1 MIRQQ
6 HTHERPDVKPT
17 HRRRV
22 EAEPKSAE
30 AQRLE
35 VEAHLEKELTK
46 FQALYDLA
54 LAMTG
59 VHSLD
64 ENLSLLVEK
73 ARRLLGTDTSY
84 IALRD
89 EDSGDVYMHTLSG
102 ISTEAKNDAYTFRRG
117 IGRQSGGDRK
127 GLYCG
132 GLFSG
137 DWTAP
142 SRHSACRGSHI
153 GHSRPHS
160 DRTDESRGDRK
171 SVV

>member
-102 ISTEAKNDAYTFRRG
+102 ISTEAFKTMRIPFGAGLGGKVAVTGRG
-117 IGRQSGGDRK
+117 CIVEDYFQEIGPLLHDIVRAEGLISGI
-127 GLYCG
+127 
-132 GLFSG
+132 
-137 DWTAP
+137 AVP
-142 SRHSACRGSHI
+142 I
-153 GHSRPHS
+153 QI
-160 DRTDESRGDRK
+160 
-171 SVV
+171 